1 MTDVRPRLSLG
12 RFSCA
17 PTYALILEVVGASSR
32 GLLSTRRR
40 AKISCIKRAALQQIA
55 SETNGEAAVSAHVQ
69 NGTLIKGFTKVRGSP
84 VLNLVSKHGQQGP
97 LEGGTMAYPGASVI
111 GGAKNPQVT
120 GLSDVTVFHSYFPN

>member
-17 PTYALILEVVGASSR
+17 TTRAFILEEVGASSR

-40 AKISCIKRAALQQIA
+40 AKISCTKRATLQQIA
-55 SETNGEAAVSAHVQ
+55 SETNREAAVSSHVQ

-84 VLNLVSKHGQQGP
+84 VLNLVSNRG
-97 LEGGTMAYPGASVI
+97 
-111 GGAKNPQVT
+111 
-120 GLSDVTVFHSYFPN
+120 